1 MDYTIRHK
9 GLAGGSLDGLLAQGW
24 ASDMLVGMNR
34 RLRIAVIV
42 AGALVVTV
50 AAAGATAEAPSSSPC
65 HGLPTAGH
73 PHGWWSD
80 SGMVFSRRQLCAQFG
95 APRYV

>member
-1 MDYTIRHK
+1 
-9 GLAGGSLDGLLAQGW
+9 
-24 ASDMLVGMNR
+24 
-34 RLRIAVIV
+34 
-42 AGALVVTV
+42 
-50 AAAGATAEAPSSSPC
+50 APSSSPC

-95 APRYV
+95 APRYVTGAGANAIWGYGRRNNPLGLRFVKQGRGFVIDSP